1 MAAGV
6 IAFEPFA
13 RGSVRS
19 ILVMIDFLASLEP
32 PALDELAGLFRIV
45 ECPAGS
51 AIDDRDYNCFV
62 VVINGKANVVLPTST
77 ADTLVLKTLQSG
89 SFFGAVR
96 TQAHCCGPGL
106 SCRARFV
113 GRWPVH
119 ADGCR
124 PRC

>member
-1 MAAGV
+1 MAV
-6 IAFEPFA
+6 EPFA

-77 ADTLVLKTLQSG
+77 TADPLVLKTLQSG

-96 TQAHCCGPGL
+96 TQAHA
-106 SCRARFV
+106 SADRA
-113 GRWPVH
+113 
-119 ADGCR
+119 
-124 PRC
+124 